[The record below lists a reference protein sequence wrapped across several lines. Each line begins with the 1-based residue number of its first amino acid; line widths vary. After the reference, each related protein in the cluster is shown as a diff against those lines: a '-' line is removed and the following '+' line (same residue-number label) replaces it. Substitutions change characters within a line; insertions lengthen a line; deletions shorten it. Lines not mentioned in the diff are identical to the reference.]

1 MARKCNVCSH
11 ADRERIDKKLIAG
24 HQLREL
30 SRQFQIDKSS
40 LWRHKNNHIPLDL
53 VKSHKVQ
60 EYARANHLADEIE
73 ALRVKAE
80 RISNKAEKKGDYRTA
95 LAGIRELTRIVE
107 LLAKLKGELHE
118 QNINI
123 SLNTKWL
130 ELRSIIMLVLE
141 DFPEAKLKVAKA
153 IPNDCK

>member
-24 HQLREL
+24 HQLRVL

-107 LLAKLKGELHE
+107 LNLPRFSGH
-118 QNINI
+118 
-123 SLNTKWL
+123 L
-130 ELRSIIMLVLE
+130 EKPDVYGQQEVIHCQRKSEKPTIE
-141 DFPEAKLKVAKA
+141 NSSWRPFG
-153 IPNDCK
+153 